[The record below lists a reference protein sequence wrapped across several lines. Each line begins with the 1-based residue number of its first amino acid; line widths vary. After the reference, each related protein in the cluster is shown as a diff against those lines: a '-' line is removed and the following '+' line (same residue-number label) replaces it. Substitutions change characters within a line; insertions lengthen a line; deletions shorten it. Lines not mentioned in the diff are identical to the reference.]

1 MRLLLGYLSDLR
13 CEEVGAGATALQSEE
28 SPALSSF
35 KGKKKSQQQS
45 PCSVLPSQRKMKGI
59 SRRT

>member
-35 KGKKKSQQQS
+35 KGKKKTVTAAVTML
-45 PCSVLPSQRKMKGI
+45 CSSFTEKNERYK
-59 SRRT
+59 

>member
-35 KGKKKSQQQS
+35 KGKKKSHS
-45 PCSVLPSQRKMKGI
+45 SSHHALFFLHREK
-59 SRRT
+59 

>member
-35 KGKKKSQQQS
+35 KGKKVTAAVTML
-45 PCSVLPSQRKMKGI
+45 CSSFTEKNERYK
-59 SRRT
+59 

>member
-35 KGKKKSQQQS
+35 EGKKSHSSSHHALFFLHREK
-45 PCSVLPSQRKMKGI
+45 
-59 SRRT
+59 